1 MFAASAGEEERK
13 RGREEGK
20 RKEEEEEEKEEEDAG
35 LAVRRS
41 MLKKMKSLTL
51 ADDDTCHD
59 FLQKSEYNLEAA
71 VQMFYAES

>member
-20 RKEEEEEEKEEEDAG
+20 RKEEKEEKEEEDAG